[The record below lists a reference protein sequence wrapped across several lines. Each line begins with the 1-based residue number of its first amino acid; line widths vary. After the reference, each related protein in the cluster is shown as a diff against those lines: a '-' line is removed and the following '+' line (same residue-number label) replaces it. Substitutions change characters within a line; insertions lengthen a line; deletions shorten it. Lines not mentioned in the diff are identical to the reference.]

1 MISTVTLYYMYSIQI
16 FPNIS
21 LPHKGCSLNE
31 INAHKAVI
39 PPKKIFLMNNSKP
52 GVPELDFEVIKKC
65 RCILKAF

>member
-1 MISTVTLYYMYSIQI
+1 MYSIQI

-21 LPHKGCSLNE
+21 PPRKGCSLNE
-31 INAHKAVI
+31 IKAHKAVI

-65 RCILKAF
+65 